1 MTMTEET
8 THEISALHEER
19 HFLLAL
25 APRLP
30 RMLVVTGVVMLTA
43 FAAIQF
49 IPQTFEARLTLS
61 APAGSTAEAELA
73 RIVDQQNLGDIVS
86 RLSPELLADLRR
98 NADGVLDTT
107 LLLNKR
113 LTLVP
118 SSDGQALELA
128 ATAGTPARARSLVQ
142 AVALGYATLAEPPSV
157 LEQVEDLATSNSA
170 PVTPAT
176 SADIGTLQQK
186 LTLASEERVR
196 LDARARRVET
206 LAGSGNYAML
216 AMDAEQLPGLGRQID
231 ALATLEAEQARL
243 SANLLPNHPKMRTIK
258 EEIDELTSS
267 LSEGVQ
273 EFAALVAADRDAAQ
287 RFEDSLR
294 AELVTAMTPT
304 LVDTSVV
311 TGSISQPPEP
321 RIVALPKPIR
331 TDLALA
337 FAGGFA
343 LLGQIGLFSLLR
355 PRQYRLEDIEGLE
368 YVTEPVDEIED
379 KDEHPI
385 QAQESVAIEEDHNWL
400 DTTPTAEVNA
410 AWLTLPKEQPGQE
423 TSETPA
429 ALPPDE
435 PIVEDARIVAL
446 IGQDDVNAAAR
457 RLLTRYEGLGKR
469 VVLVDAAS
477 HRRSR
482 VPGIS
487 DLSIG
492 LASFADI
499 VHGSGAEAA
508 LVPWGRQDQFDPKAK
523 PVRILIHALAELYDV
538 VILTLDDRDNLITAP
553 LAALAGLTI
562 ESKAVPDLSRRAA

>member
-8 THEISALHEER
+8 INETSAPHEER
-19 HFLLAL
+19 HFLLTL

-49 IPQTFEARLTLS
+49 IPQTFEASLTLS
-61 APAGSTAEAELA
+61 PRAGSTAEAELA
-73 RIVDQQNLGDIVS
+73 RIIDQQNLGDIVS

-128 ATAGTPARARSLVQ
+128 ATAGTPARARALVE
-142 AVALGYATLAEPPSV
+142 AVAFGYATLTEPPAV
-157 LEQVEDLATSNSA
+157 LEQVEDVATSNSA
-170 PVTPAT
+170 PVIPAV
-176 SADIGTLQQK
+176 SADIGILQQK

-196 LDARARRVET
+196 LDARARRVGT
-206 LAGSGNYAML
+206 LASSGSYAML
-216 AMDAEQLPGLGRQID
+216 AMEAEQLPGLGRQID
-231 ALATLEAEQARL
+231 ALATLETEQARL
-243 SANLLPNHPKMRTIK
+243 SASLLPNHPKMRTIK

-294 AELVTAMTPT
+294 AELTTAMTPT
-304 LVDTSVV
+304 LVDNSVV
-311 TGSISQPPEP
+311 TGSISQTPEP
-321 RIVALPKPIR
+321 RIVALPKPVR
-331 TDLALA
+331 TDLAMA

-343 LLGQIGLFSLLR
+343 FLGQIGLFSLFR

-385 QAQESVAIEEDHNWL
+385 LDQESVAIEEDHNWL
-400 DTTPTAEVNA
+400 DTTPTTEVNA
-410 AWLTLPKEQPGQE
+410 AWLALPEQPNQE
-423 TSETPA
+423 TGDATA

-508 LVPWGRQDQFDPKAK
+508 LVPWGRQGRFDAEAK

-538 VILTLDDRDNLITAP
+538 VILTLDHRDSAIIAP
-553 LAALAGLTI
+553 LAALAGLAI
-562 ESKAVPDLSRRAA
+562 ESQAVPDLSKRAA